1 MQTIGAII
9 FMYIDLYSFICRLW
23 AVIRSYTPTK
33 YLIVVDAVMVWV
45 QPVNSELQIIQKITV
60 DMVQRTYFWI
70 ELKAMVEM
78 ENMLYLP

>member
-1 MQTIGAII
+1 
-9 FMYIDLYSFICRLW
+9 
-23 AVIRSYTPTK
+23 
-33 YLIVVDAVMVWV
+33 MVWV